1 MRRRSAAAAEGS
13 PAVDLSVS
21 NRIMTIPNIISA
33 VRIALIPLFAWALST
48 GSNDWLALVLIFIIG
63 SSDWVDG
70 YVARR
75 TGQISKL
82 GKLLD
87 PVADRAAIVV
97 LLIALTMKGT
107 VPFLIAAS
115 ILLRDLIVTLVFPVL
130 EAKGFPR
137 LPVNRMGKL
146 ATALIFTGLG
156 LAVGSLAVGPSSEG
170 PVIGASTAVLT
181 AGSVLYWVAGALYV
195 REIGRLMRQGVG
207 SK

>member
-1 MRRRSAAAAEGS
+1 
-13 PAVDLSVS
+13 VDLSAS
-21 NRIMTIPNIISA
+21 GRIITIPNIISA
-33 VRIALIPLFAWALST
+33 VRIAMIPLFAWALST
-48 GSNDWLALVLIFIIG
+48 GSNYLLAFVLIFIIG

-75 TGQISKL
+75 TGQVSRL

-97 LLIALTMKGT
+97 LLIVLTMNGT
-107 VPFLIAAS
+107 VPLPLAAT

-156 LAVGSLAVGPSSEG
+156 SAVVSLAFARIEDLA
-170 PVIGASTAVLT
+170 IGVSTAFLT
-181 AGSVLYWVAGALYV
+181 AGSVLYWVAGLLYV
-195 REIGRLMRQGVG
+195 REIRRLMRQGVG
-207 SK
+207 SR